1 MTALIKHPK
10 QPAQVIELP
19 DDQHERMEQIQK
31 LVGGWFELV
40 RLSPQLGALVNEDGR
55 MLGMKYNLFGLV
67 GPIVFVGIGEDEFV
81 DLPQDEPL
89 LLEVI

>member
-1 MTALIKHPK
+1 MTALLKKPK
-10 QPAQVIELP
+10 EPAEILELP
-19 DDQHERMEQIQK
+19 DGPQERMEQIQK

>member
-1 MTALIKHPK
+1 MTALLKKPK
-10 QPAQVIELP
+10 EPAQILELP
-19 DDQHERMEQIQK
+19 DDQQERMAELQK

-40 RLSPQLGALVNEDGR
+40 RLSPKLGALVNEDGR
-55 MLGMKYNLFGLV
+55 MLGLKNNVFGLL
-67 GPIVFVGIGEDEFV
+67 GPIVFLGIGEDEFV

>member
-1 MTALIKHPK
+1 MKALLKK
-10 QPAQVIELP
+10 AKEPAEIIELP
-19 DDQHERMEQIQK
+19 DDQHERMAELQK

>member
-1 MTALIKHPK
+1 MTALLKKPK
-10 QPAQVIELP
+10 EPAQIIELP
-19 DDQHERMEQIQK
+19 DDTAGQLSALQDT
-31 LVGGWFELV
+31 VGGWIEQV
-40 RLSPQLGALVNEDGR
+40 RLSEKLVAIVDEEGR